1 MTIWDRRTVPPAAVA
16 LLERVEGTRL
26 RAYRDGGGVWTI
38 GTGSTFMPSGRR
50 VQAGDAITE
59 PQAAALLAMQCEK
72 WVTVVAGSIAAPM
85 TEAQAAVLISFTH
98 NLGPNALPGSMIA
111 KMANASRLDLAGNQ
125 LNGWAVSAGQRVLGL
140 ERRREYERR
149 LWAGEA
155 VEGLAAYDAVWA
167 LGDAALLPLYQRA
180 FAEARVWGWGSEAPV
195 SKPAPQQPASVS
207 TADLNDASAAG
218 TLDIQEA

>member
-1 MTIWDRRTVPPAAVA
+1 MTIWDRRTVPPVAVA

-59 PQAAALLAMQCEK
+59 PQAAALLAIQCER
-72 WVTVVAGSIAAPM
+72 WVTVVADAITVPL
-85 TEAQAAVLISFTH
+85 EQAQAAVLISFTH
-98 NLGPNALPGSMIA
+98 NLGPNALAGSMVA
-111 KMANASRLDLAGNQ
+111 KMANAGRLDLAGNQ
-125 LNGWAVSAGQRVLGL
+125 LNGWVVSAGQRVLGL

-149 LWAGEA
+149 LFAAEVA
-155 VEGLAAYDAVWA
+155 EGLAAYGAVWA
-167 LGDAALLPLYQRA
+167 IGEAVLLPLYQRA
-180 FAEARVWGWGSEAPV
+180 FAEARAWGWGAETPIGKPV
-195 SKPAPQQPASVS
+195 AQQPTTVT